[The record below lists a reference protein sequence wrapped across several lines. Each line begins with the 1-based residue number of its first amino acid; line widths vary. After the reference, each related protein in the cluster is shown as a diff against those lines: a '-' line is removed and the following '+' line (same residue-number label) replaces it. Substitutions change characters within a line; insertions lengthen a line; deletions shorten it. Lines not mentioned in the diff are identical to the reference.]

1 MARIKYKYNP
11 RTLSYE
17 KVKLTKGM
25 MFKMV
30 LTYSAAA
37 FVFAAM
43 IIVLAY
49 NFFES
54 PKERA
59 QRRELEQFTIQY
71 KVLNDRL
78 DQVSNV
84 LADLQNR
91 DDNIYRLI
99 YEAEPIPASVRKAG
113 YGGVDRYAKL
123 DGYKYSSYVIDAT
136 RKLDR
141 ITSQLVV
148 QSKSFDEL
156 IELAKNKEAMMAA
169 IPAIQP
175 IKKDKGRL
183 VSGYGMRFHPILKYR
198 RMHWGIDFSA
208 PTGTPIYATADGEI
222 QFTGRKGGY
231 GNCVV
236 IKHGFGYETLYGH
249 MNQIAVRRK
258 QKVKRFE
265 IIGYV
270 GNTGLSRAP
279 HVHYEVI
286 KDHKKINPVFFFYND
301 FTPAEF
307 EKILELAARDNQVL
321 S

>member
-25 MFKMV
+25 MFKMA
-30 LTYSAAA
+30 LMYSSAA
-37 FVFAAM
+37 FVFAVM
-43 IIVLAY
+43 VMVLAY

-59 QRRELEQFTIQY
+59 QRRELEQFTLQY

-78 DQVSNV
+78 DQVSDV
-84 LADLQNR
+84 LADMEIR
-91 DDNIYRLI
+91 DDNVYRLI
-99 YEAEPIPASVRKAG
+99 FESEPIPASVRKAG
-113 YGGVDRYAKL
+113 YGGIDRYAKL
-123 DGYKYSSYVIDAT
+123 DGYKYSSYVIEAT

-141 ITSQLVV
+141 ITSQMVV

-156 IELAKNKEAMMAA
+156 IELAKNKEALMAA

-175 IKKDKGRL
+175 IEKDKGRL
-183 VSGYGMRFHPILKYR
+183 VSGYGIRFHPILKYR

-222 QFTGRKGGY
+222 SFTGRKGGY

-249 MNQIAVRRK
+249 MNQISVRRK

-286 KDHKKINPVFFFYND
+286 KDNKKINPVNFFYND

-307 EKILELAARDNQVL
+307 EKILELASRDNQVL

>member
-1 MARIKYKYNP
+1 MPRNKYKYNP

-25 MFKMV
+25 MFKMM
-30 LTYSAAA
+30 LTYSSAA
-37 FVFAAM
+37 FVFAFI

-59 QRRELEQFTIQY
+59 QRRELEQFKIQY
-71 KVLNDRL
+71 KILNDDF
-78 DQVSNV
+78 DQVSKV
-84 LADLQNR
+84 LTDLQIR

-99 YEAEPIPASVRKAG
+99 FESEPIPASIRKAG
-113 YGGVDRYAKL
+113 YGGIDRYAKL
-123 DGYKYSSYVIDAT
+123 DGYRYSNYVIDAR

-156 IELAKNKEAMMAA
+156 IALAKNKEALIAA
-169 IPAIQP
+169 IPTIQP
-175 IKKDKGRL
+175 VAKDKGRL
-183 VSGYGMRFHPILKYR
+183 VSGYGQRFHPILKVR

-208 PTGTPIYATADGEI
+208 PTGTPLYATADGEI
-222 QFTGRKGGY
+222 SYTGRKGTY
-231 GNCVV
+231 GNCVM

-249 MNQIAVRRK
+249 MNQITVRRK
-258 QKVKRFE
+258 QKVKRGE

-270 GNTGLSRAP
+270 GSTGLSRAP

-286 KDHKKINPVFFFYND
+286 KDNKKINPVNFFYND
-301 FTPAEF
+301 ITPAEF
-307 EKILELAARDNQVL
+307 EKILELASRDNQVL

>member
-25 MFKMV
+25 MFKMA
-30 LTYSAAA
+30 LMYSSAA
-37 FVFAAM
+37 FVFAVMVMA
-43 IIVLAY
+43 LAY
-49 NFFES
+49 NIFES
-54 PKERA
+54 PRERA
-59 QRRELEQFTIQY
+59 QGRELEQFKVQY
-71 KVLNDRL
+71 AILNDRL
-78 DQVSNV
+78 DQVSDV

-91 DDNIYRLI
+91 DDNVYRLI

-156 IELAKNKEAMMAA
+156 IELAKNKEALMAA

-175 IKKDKGRL
+175 IEKNKGRL
-183 VSGYGMRFHPILKYR
+183 VSGYGIRFHPILKYR

-222 QFTGRKGGY
+222 NFTGRKGGY
-231 GNCVV
+231 GNCVT

-249 MNQIAVRRK
+249 MNQISVRRK
-258 QKVKRFE
+258 QKVKRGE

-286 KDHKKINPVFFFYND
+286 KDNKKINPVNFFYND

-307 EKILELAARDNQVL
+307 EKILELASRDNQVL